1 MATRSM
7 IAAVSAIAADQAYL
21 QETGSNI
28 ANSGTIGYKQGEVQF
43 ADLLSQQIAGG
54 TAPTTGSAGVNPV
67 AIGSGVRVASV
78 STDLTEGTLETTGIQ
93 TDVAITGGGYL
104 AVEQGAQQ
112 LYTRDGALTV
122 DANGEL
128 STLSGAKVLGWQAS
142 PTGKITSSA
151 AVSPITIPTGKTIGA
166 IATTSIQISG
176 NLPAW
181 KGGASTVPSVTVS
194 SIAYDSLGSS
204 VPVLVTFTGSP
215 TPDTWKITAVAKTP
229 VKGTVKLLTT
239 ASAPTIVF
247 GPNGSLQKLN
257 GATLPAAG
265 GTLAVATKPTGFT
278 KLVLHFPPSTSNTA
292 LTQFAGQQT
301 VSLTQDG
308 SPAGTLVSYSIGTD
322 GVVTGTFSNG
332 RTTPL
337 AQIALASFPN
347 ASGLVNLGNNLLGPS
362 ANSGQASVGTPGTGG
377 RGKLLS
383 GQLEQSNVTLAQQLT
398 DLITAEQ
405 AYVADTKVIS
415 TSQAVSTALE
425 QA

>member
-7 IAAVSAIAADQAYL
+7 IAAVSAIAAEQSYL

-28 ANSGTIGYKQGEVQF
+28 ANSGTVGYKQGEVQF
-43 ADLLSQQIAGG
+43 ADLLSEQIAGG

-104 AVEQGAQQ
+104 VVEQGGQQ
-112 LYTRDGALTV
+112 FYTRDGALTV

-128 STLSGAKVLGWQAS
+128 SALSGAKVLGWQAS

-166 IATTSIQISG
+166 IATTSIQISR

-181 KGGASTVPSVTVS
+181 KGGTSTVPSVTVS
-194 SIAYDSLGSS
+194 SIAYDSLGNA
-204 VPVLVTFTGSP
+204 VPVLVTFTGAS
-215 TPDTWKITAVAKTP
+215 TADTWKITAVAKTP
-229 VKGTVKLLTT
+229 VKGTVKLFTT
-239 ASAPTIVF
+239 ASAPTVVF
-247 GPNGSLQKLN
+247 GSNGSLQKVN

-265 GTLAVATKPTGFT
+265 FSLTVSTKPTGFT
-278 KLVLHFPPSTSNTA
+278 KLALEFPPATSNTA
-292 LTQFAGQQT
+292 LTQYAGQQT
-301 VSLTQDG
+301 VTLTQDG
-308 SPAGTLVSYSIGTD
+308 SAAGTLVSYSIGAD
-322 GVVTGTFSNG
+322 GVVTGAFSNG

-347 ASGLVNLGNNLLGPS
+347 ASGLVNVGNNLLGPS
-362 ANSGQASVGTPGTGG
+362 ANSGQPSVGAPGTGG

>member
-7 IAAVSAIAADQAYL
+7 IAAVSAIAAEQSYL

-28 ANSGTIGYKQGEVQF
+28 ANSGTVGYKQGEVQF
-43 ADLLSQQIAGG
+43 ADLLSEQIAGG

-104 AVEQGAQQ
+104 VVEQGGQQ
-112 LYTRDGALTV
+112 FYTRDGALTV

-128 STLSGAKVLGWQAS
+128 SALSGAKVLGWQAS

-181 KGGASTVPSVTVS
+181 KGGTSTVPSVTVS
-194 SIAYDSLGSS
+194 SIAYDSLGNA
-204 VPVLVTFTGSP
+204 VPVLVTFTGAS
-215 TPDTWKITAVAKTP
+215 TADTWKITAVAKTP
-229 VKGTVKLLTT
+229 VKGTVKLFTT

-247 GPNGSLQKLN
+247 GTNGSLQKVN
-257 GATLPAAG
+257 GATLPVAG
-265 GTLAVATKPTGFT
+265 FPLTVTTKPTGFT
-278 KLVLHFPPSTSNTA
+278 KLALEFPPATSNTA
-292 LTQFAGQQT
+292 LTQYAGQQT
-301 VSLTQDG
+301 VTLTQDG
-308 SPAGTLVSYSIGTD
+308 SAAGTLVSYSIGAD
-322 GVVTGTFSNG
+322 GVVTGAFSNG

-347 ASGLVNLGNNLLGPS
+347 ASGLVNVGNNLLGPS
-362 ANSGQASVGTPGTGG
+362 ANSGQPSVGAPGTGG

>member
-7 IAAVSAIAADQAYL
+7 IAAVSAIAAEQSYL

-28 ANSGTIGYKQGEVQF
+28 ANSSTVGYKQGEVQF
-43 ADLLSQQIAGG
+43 ADLLSEQIAGG

-67 AIGSGVRVASV
+67 AVGSGVRVAAV

-104 AVEQGAQQ
+104 VVEQGAQQ

-181 KGGASTVPSVTVS
+181 KGGTSTVPSVTVS
-194 SIAYDSLGSS
+194 SIAYDSLGRS
-204 VPVLVTFTGSP
+204 VPVLITFTGAS
-215 TPDTWKITAVAKTP
+215 TPDTWTISAVAKTP
-229 VKGTVKLLTT
+229 VKGTVTLFSTT
-239 ASAPTIVF
+239 SPPKITF
-247 GPNGSLQKLN
+247 NKTTGSLTEVN
-257 GATLPAAG
+257 AAPAASG
-265 GTLAVATKPTGFT
+265 YTLTVTTKPTGFT
-278 KLVLHFPPSTSNTA
+278 KLALDFPSATSNTA

-301 VSLTQDG
+301 VTLTQNG
-308 SPAGTLVSYSIGTD
+308 SPAGTLVSYSIGSN
-322 GVVTGTFSNG
+322 GVITGSFSNG

-347 ASGLVNLGNNLLGPS
+347 ASGLVNVGNNLLGPS
-362 ANSGQASVGTPGTGG
+362 PNSGQPSVGAPGTGG

>member
-1 MATRSM
+1 M
-7 IAAVSAIAADQAYL
+7 IAAVSAIAAEQAYL

-28 ANSGTIGYKQGEVQF
+28 ANSGTVGYKQGEVQF
-43 ADLLSQQIAGG
+43 ADLLSEQIAGG

-67 AIGSGVRVASV
+67 AIGSGVRVAAV
-78 STDLTEGTLETTGIQ
+78 STDLAEGTLETTGIQ

-104 AVEQGAQQ
+104 VVEQGAQQ
-112 LYTRDGALTV
+112 FYTRDGALSV
-122 DANGEL
+122 DANGGL

-181 KGGASTVPSVTVS
+181 KGGTTTIPSVTVS
-194 SIAYDSLGSS
+194 AIAYDSLGNS
-204 VPVLVTFTGSP
+204 VPVLVTFTG
-215 TPDTWKITAVAKTP
+215 TTAPDTWKIKAVANIP
-229 VKGTVKLLTT
+229 VKGTVTLCTGAK
-239 ASAPTIVF
+239 IVF
-247 GPNGSLQKLN
+247 GANGSLQ
-257 GATLPAAG
+257 TLTGVALKTSP
-265 GTLAVATKPTGFT
+265 GTLKVTAPTGFT
-278 KLVLHFPPSTSNTA
+278 KLVLHFPPATSNTA

-301 VSLTQDG
+301 VTLTQNG

-347 ASGLVNLGNNLLGPS
+347 ASGLVNVGNNLLAPS
-362 ANSGQASVGTPGTGG
+362 ANSGQPSVGTPGTGG

>member
-7 IAAVSAIAADQAYL
+7 LAAVSAIAAEQAYL

-28 ANSGTIGYKQGEVQF
+28 ANSGTVGYKQGEVQF
-43 ADLLSQQIAGG
+43 ADLLSEQIGG
-54 TAPTTGSAGVNPV
+54 ATGPTAGSAGVNPV

-78 STDLTEGTLETTGIQ
+78 ATDLSEGTLETTGIQ

-104 AVEQGAQQ
+104 VVEEGGQQ
-112 LYTRDGALTV
+112 FYTRDGALTV

-142 PTGKITSSA
+142 PTGQIASSA
-151 AVSPITIPTGKTIGA
+151 AVSPLTIPAGKTIGA
-166 IATTSIQISG
+166 VATTSIQVAG
-176 NLPAW
+176 NVPAW
-181 KGGASTVPSVTVS
+181 KGGTATVPSVTVS
-194 SIAYDSLGSS
+194 AIAYDALGRS
-204 VPVLVTFTGSP
+204 VPVLLTLTGAS
-215 TPDTWKITAVAKTP
+215 TPDTWKVMAVAKTP
-229 VKGTVKLLTT
+229 VKGTVKLFTT

-247 GPNGSLQKLN
+247 GANGSLQKVNGTTLAPS
-257 GATLPAAG
+257 GATV
-265 GTLAVATKPTGFT
+265 AVATKPTGFT
-278 KLVLHFPPSTSNTA
+278 KLVLHFPPASSSTA

-301 VSLTQDG
+301 VTLTDNG
-308 SPAGTLVSYSIGTD
+308 SPAGSLVSYSIGSD

-332 RTTPL
+332 KTTPL

-347 ASGLVNLGNNLLGPS
+347 ASGLVNVGNNLLGPS

>member
-7 IAAVSAIAADQAYL
+7 IAAVSAIAAEQAYL

-28 ANSGTIGYKQGEVQF
+28 ANSGTVGYKQGEVQF
-43 ADLLSQQIAGG
+43 ADLLSQQIAGA

-78 STDLTEGTLETTGIQ
+78 STDLAEGTLETTGIQ

-104 AVEQGAQQ
+104 VVEQGGQQ
-112 LYTRDGALTV
+112 LYTRDGALSV
-122 DANGEL
+122 DANGDL

-181 KGGASTVPSVTVS
+181 KGGTSTVPSVTVS
-194 SIAYDSLGSS
+194 AIAYDSLGSS
-204 VPVLVTFTGSP
+204 VPVLVTFTGA
-215 TPDTWKITAVAKTP
+215 TAANTWKVTAVAKTP
-229 VKGTVKLLTT
+229 VKGTVKLFTT
-239 ASAPTIVF
+239 TNAPTVVF
-247 GPNGSLQKLN
+247 GANGSLQKLN
-257 GATLPAAG
+257 GATLPAGG

-278 KLVLHFPPSTSNTA
+278 KLALHFPPATSNTA

-301 VSLTQDG
+301 VTLTQNG
-308 SPAGTLVSYSIGTD
+308 SPAGTLVSYSIGSD
-322 GVVTGTFSNG
+322 GVVTGTFSSG

-337 AQIALASFPN
+337 AQIAMASFPN
-347 ASGLVNLGNNLLGPS
+347 ASGLVNVGNNLLGPS
-362 ANSGQASVGTPGTGG
+362 ANSGQPSVGIPGTSG